1 MSPRASATTEGAARS
16 YGKALGILERL
27 IRADSG
33 NARLRQ
39 DAARTALSLGRV
51 VWGRGDVAG
60 GLANARRARALLDP
74 LVAAA
79 PTDTDLRLQLSAA
92 NNLLG
97 QIFLEEGK
105 IAESLQ
111 YHSADL
117 KQFEAAPESERRL
130 PAVRHAISVTYGYL
144 ADAQIESGD
153 VAGALESHRRS
164 RALRAALSAEFP
176 DE

>member
-1 MSPRASATTEGAARS
+1 MSPRASATTKGAAGAS
-16 YGKALGILERL
+16 KALGILERL

-97 QIFLEEGK
+97 QIFLEEK
-105 IAESLQ
+105 IAESLE

-117 KQFEAAPESERRL
+117 EQFEAAPESERRL
-130 PAVRHAISVTYGYL
+130 PAVRHAI
-144 ADAQIESGD
+144 
-153 VAGALESHRRS
+153 R
-164 RALRAALSAEFP
+164 
-176 DE
+176 

>member
-1 MSPRASATTEGAARS
+1 M
-16 YGKALGILERL
+16 
-27 IRADSG
+27 
-33 NARLRQ
+33 
-39 DAARTALSLGRV
+39 

-60 GLANARRARALLDP
+60 GLAHARRARALLDP

-105 IAESLQ
+105 IAEALE

-144 ADAQIESGD
+144 ADAQAESGD
-153 VAGALESHRRS
+153 LAGALESHRRS
-164 RALRAALSAEFP
+164 RALRAPAQRRVPGERDVCGAAARARATTRRPMLGPDGSLGGSARP
-176 DE
+176 PS